1 MKRLAVGL
9 MAAALI
15 LNAVPMDGTFSFLTS
30 EKKQVSPVSTGTNED
45 VFVTE
50 TKQIILKSKVEKRT
64 KIKRKIN
71 ADGSSSVTKDSRLAV
86 TNGVQR
92 VVFVPQR
99 ESLDLELA
107 NLTVTGDA
115 AGEVTIQRVYDE
127 KDDKAIVFEITH
139 TYQKAYGKR
148 KSETERGE
156 LQVTALGG
164 FYTLKLPLTIS
175 TSYRESTDV
184 SEEAVPSQP
193 SQPGQPTAPPAPDSP
208 NAPDTPA
215 SEDGSTLPAQP
226 PSSGV
231 ETPTE
236 PSTDPSGPAPPS
248 SEEPGTVSPD
258 SDQQESS
265 PPGSPSTPKETPAG
279 ETPPL

>member
-1 MKRLAVGL
+1 M
-9 MAAALI
+9 
-15 LNAVPMDGTFSFLTS
+15 
-30 EKKQVSPVSTGTNED
+30 
-45 VFVTE
+45 TE
-50 TKQIILKSKVEKRT
+50 TKQIVLKSKVEKR
-64 KIKRKIN
+64 IKVKRTVN
-71 ADGSSSVTKDSRLAV
+71 ADGSSSETKDSRLAV
-86 TNGVQR
+86 SNGVHR
-92 VVFVPQR
+92 VVFIPQR

-193 SQPGQPTAPPAPDSP
+193 GQPTNPPAPDTP

-248 SEEPGTVSPD
+248 SEESGAVSPD
-258 SDQQESS
+258 SDLQESS

-279 ETPPL
+279 ETPSL